1 MTGTTQHNSDPP
13 PPPLPRRA
21 PACLPRRLSAAWRMA
36 EAIRTERERTA
47 GPGCDVAHDPTP
59 PSTPP
64 RGVKRMA
71 SLFVGSLV
79 W

>member
-1 MTGTTQHNSDPP
+1 MLRPADNNCDRPM
-13 PPPLPRRA
+13 PRSIRHP

-47 GPGCDVAHDPTP
+47 VPGCDVARDPTP